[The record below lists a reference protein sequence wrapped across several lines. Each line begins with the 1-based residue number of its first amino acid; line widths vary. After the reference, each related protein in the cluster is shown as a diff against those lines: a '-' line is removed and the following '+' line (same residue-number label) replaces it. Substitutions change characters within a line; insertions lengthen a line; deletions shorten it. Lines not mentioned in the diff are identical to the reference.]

1 MDRATDDLA
10 DVVARARE
18 GSPEAFAALYE
29 RLAGQVAGYLR
40 SRGVRD
46 VEDAT
51 SEVFLAVF
59 TGLARFEGDGDRF
72 RAWVFTIAHR
82 RSVDRWRRVGRGPAL
97 EPLDDAPPTLV
108 PSAEDEAMV
117 TLGDD
122 RVRALLDLLSPDQR
136 DVLLLRVVADLSLE
150 QVAAVLGKREGA
162 VKALQHRALARL
174 RRHLSPEG
182 ASPERA
188 SPEGE
193 SLEGESS
200 EGVSP

>member
-1 MDRATDDLA
+1 MDHDHADLA
-10 DVVARARE
+10 DLVERART

-40 SRGVRD
+40 SRGVPD

-59 TGLARFEGDGDRF
+59 TGLGRFAGDGDGF

-82 RSVDRWRRVGRGPAL
+82 RSVDRWRRAGRGPAL

-108 PSAEDEAMV
+108 PSAEDAALAA
-117 TLGDD
+117 LGDD

-162 VKALQHRALARL
+162 VKALQHRALERL
-174 RRHLSPEG
+174 RRHLG
-182 ASPERA
+182 GKA
-188 SPEGE
+188 
-193 SLEGESS
+193 
-200 EGVSP
+200 VSP

>member
-1 MDRATDDLA
+1 MSHDDDLA
-10 DVVARARE
+10 DLVVRARA

-40 SRGVRD
+40 SRGVPD

-59 TGLARFEGDGDRF
+59 TGLERFEGDGDRF

-82 RSVDRWRRVGRGPAL
+82 RSVDRWRRAGRSPAL
-97 EPLDDAPPTLV
+97 EPLDEAPPPLV
-108 PSAEDEAMV
+108 PSAEEGALV
-117 TLGDD
+117 ALGDD
-122 RVRALLDLLSPDQR
+122 RVRELLGLLSPDQR

-162 VKALQHRALARL
+162 VKALQHRALERL
-174 RRHLSPEG
+174 RRHLG
-182 ASPERA
+182 GKA
-188 SPEGE
+188 
-193 SLEGESS
+193 
-200 EGVSP
+200 VSP

>member
-1 MDRATDDLA
+1 MDHADDELGA
-10 DVVARARE
+10 LVERARA
-18 GSPEAFAALYE
+18 GSPEAFTGIYE
-29 RLAGQVAGYLR
+29 RCAGQVAGYLR

-51 SEVFLAVF
+51 SEVFLSVF
-59 TGLARFEGDGDRF
+59 TGLERFVGDGDRF
-72 RAWVFTIAHR
+72 RAWLFTIAHR
-82 RSVDRWRRVGRGPAL
+82 RSVDAWRRAGSTPAH

-108 PSAEDEAMV
+108 PSAEDAAMAA
-117 TLGDD
+117 LGDD

-162 VKALQHRALARL
+162 VKSLQHRALERL
-174 RRHLSPEG
+174 RRHLSQ
-182 ASPERA
+182 
-188 SPEGE
+188 
-193 SLEGESS
+193 

>member
-1 MDRATDDLA
+1 MDQTADDLA
-10 DVVARARE
+10 SLVARARS
-18 GSPEAFAALYE
+18 GSHEAFAELYE

-40 SRGVRD
+40 SRGVPD

-59 TGLARFEGDGDRF
+59 TGLERFEGDGDRF

-82 RSVDRWRRVGRGPAL
+82 RSVDRWRRAGRGPVL

-108 PSAEDEAMV
+108 PSAEDDALAA
-117 TLGDD
+117 LGDD

-162 VKALQHRALARL
+162 VKALQHRALGRL
-174 RRHLSPEG
+174 RRHLAG
-182 ASPERA
+182 KA
-188 SPEGE
+188 
-193 SLEGESS
+193 
-200 EGVSP
+200 VSP